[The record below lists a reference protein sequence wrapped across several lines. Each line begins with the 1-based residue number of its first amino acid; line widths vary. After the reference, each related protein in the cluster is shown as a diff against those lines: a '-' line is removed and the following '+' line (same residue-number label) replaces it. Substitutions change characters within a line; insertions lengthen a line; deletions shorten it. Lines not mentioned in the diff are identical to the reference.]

1 MAENATANQGSAQP
15 APARA
20 GGALLSGRRFTGGL
34 LANWRRTGWPRWR
47 RKFQLAARRAN
58 FYAIIEVIAA
68 VAFLA
73 MTTTTFVMI
82 RSQSERELLPSD
94 LTAMLLI
101 GTLVPA
107 MALLILLGRR
117 MALRR
122 AAETLG
128 GTGRLHT
135 QLVFFFSLISAIPT
149 LLVVIFAS
157 YLFQSGVEF
166 WFSDSSRGLLENANK
181 LARGYYEQNLR
192 DVGNETVAMASDLR
206 DYLDQAPIVS
216 PAFAEGYSYQ
226 VVSRKLN
233 ESAII
238 QKGADGK
245 LRTAAIVDPEKNSTR
260 ERITGDVL
268 GRLEA
273 GEPMVVT
280 ANADRIEA
288 VTPIDRDTG
297 VYLYAARSS
306 DLLAFSQGQRAQN
319 IVRAYEVL
327 TSRARTLQ
335 LRFNVALF
343 VASLALVGLS
353 VWFALRF
360 ADRQVKPLYDLVGA
374 ARRVGSGN
382 YALRVE
388 GRTGADEIGQLNR
401 AFNRMTAQIERQT
414 QALVGANQQLHERRA
429 FIEAVLES
437 VSAGVISVDGRGRVR
452 LINTPAQAL
461 LFDRQEDHPANEL
474 LSDIAPQIAALVE
487 GESDSAVIQHS
498 KGGELLTLAVRIARD
513 RAGHVITFEDIT
525 RQLLDQRQAAWSDV
539 ARRIAHEIKNPL
551 TPIQLATERL
561 KRRYRKQI
569 EQDPELFDELTNTI
583 VRQVGELRK
592 MVDEFSS
599 FARLPKP
606 VFRAEDP
613 VDLARQ
619 SLFLQEVARPDIEF
633 SFVADDAALGEAGL
647 GHILCDRH
655 QFGQAMTNVLK
666 NAVEA
671 IDARTRAAES
681 THRGRIAVTMRGEGS
696 GPAKGDSAGEGGVIA
711 ITIADNGIGL
721 PQERERI
728 VEPYMT
734 TREKGTGL
742 GLAIVKKIV
751 EEHGGEMVFG
761 NTGDGGAAVT
771 LRFARDP
778 LSKQRTNG
786 HQPGE
791 RAPEAAE

>member
-1 MAENATANQGSAQP
+1 MAV
-15 APARA
+15 
-20 GGALLSGRRFTGGL
+20 
-34 LANWRRTGWPRWR
+34 W
-47 RKFQLAARRAN
+47 ARRAN
-58 FYAIIEVIAA
+58 AYGLIEIVAA
-68 VAFLA
+68 FAFVS
-73 MTTTTFVMI
+73 MTIVTFATI
-82 RSQSERELLPSD
+82 RAQSDRELMPSD
-94 LTAMLLI
+94 VTASLLV

-107 MALLILLGRR
+107 MALLVLLGRR

-122 AAETLG
+122 AAQTLG

-149 LLVVIFAS
+149 LLVVVFAS

-166 WFSDSSRGLLENANK
+166 WFSDSSRGMLENANK

-192 DVGNETVAMASDLR
+192 DVGNETIAMATDLR
-206 DYLDQAPIVS
+206 DYLSQTRITS
-216 PAFAEGYSYQ
+216 PQFAEGYSYQ

-238 QKGADGK
+238 QKAADGK
-245 LRTAAIVDPEKNSTR
+245 LLTAAIVDPEKNSTR
-260 ERITGDVL
+260 ERITADVL
-268 GRLEA
+268 SRLEK
-273 GEPMVVT
+273 GEPVVVSAS
-280 ANADRIEA
+280 ANRIDA
-288 VTPIDRDTG
+288 VAPIDRSSG

-327 TSRARTLQ
+327 TRRARLLQ

-388 GRTGADEIGQLNR
+388 GRTGPDEIGQLNR

-437 VSAGVISVDGRGRVR
+437 VSAGVISVDGEGRVQ
-452 LINTPAQAL
+452 LINSSAQKL
-461 LFDRQEDHPANEL
+461 LGFGAEQAAGHL
-474 LSDIAPQIAALVE
+474 LAEIAPPIAALVDSE
-487 GESDSAVIQHS
+487 QDSAVIQNG
-498 KGGELLTLAVRIARD
+498 KGGDLLTLAVRIARD
-513 RAGHVITFEDIT
+513 RTGHVITFEDIT

-561 KRRYRKQI
+561 KRRYGKQI
-569 EQDPELFDELTNTI
+569 ETDPQLFEELTSTI
-583 VRQVGELRK
+583 IRQVGDLRK

-613 VDLARQ
+613 VDLVRQ
-619 SLFLQEVARPDIEF
+619 ALFLQEVARSDVDFTF
-633 SFVADDAALGEAGL
+633 SADEGAQER
-647 GHILCDRH
+647 ILCDRH
-655 QFGQAMTNVLK
+655 QLGQAMTNVLK
-666 NAVEA
+666 NALEA
-671 IDARTRAAES
+671 IEARARTADADY
-681 THRGRIAVTMRGEGS
+681 RGKISVAMRG
-696 GPAKGDSAGEGGVIA
+696 SAEVIA
-711 ITIADNGIGL
+711 IVITDNGIGL
-721 PQERERI
+721 PQDRERI
-728 VEPYMT
+728 TEPYMT
-734 TREKGTGL
+734 TRDKGTGL

-751 EEHGGEMVFG
+751 EEHGGEMNFASAE
-761 NTGDGGAAVT
+761 GGGTVVT
-771 LRFARDP
+771 LNFARDP
-778 LSKQRTNG
+778 LAKSQ
-786 HQPGE
+786 